1 MLKCPSSGP
10 DLRSGTRHPRPP
22 EAAGGRPGWVIELP
36 EARWITPYP
45 ARHPS
50 TLCALRAQAISLLK
64 AKSGREGRG
73 WCQLRQLEEE
83 LCQFVRPTDQVVE
96 VLHLIDGED
105 SRRRLLCLWRAH
117 PLASTLPAVARATA
131 GRFMRCEWLVGR
143 VACALRGSSSGLC
156 VGRSPR
162 RVSLEIGGPR
172 TSRRP

>member
-1 MLKCPSSGP
+1 M
-10 DLRSGTRHPRPP
+10 
-22 EAAGGRPGWVIELP
+22 WVIGLP

-50 TLCALRAQAISLLK
+50 TLCALRAQAISVLK
-64 AKSGREGRG
+64 AESGREGRG

-83 LCQFVRPTDQVVE
+83 LYQTARSTNQVAE
-96 VLHLIDGED
+96 VFHIVGDED
-105 SRRRLLCLWRAH
+105 SRRRMLCPWRAH

-143 VACALRGSSSGLC
+143 GVGALRGSSSGLC

-172 TSRRP
+172 GKPRTPSVWTGICLHRAQLARDRKRRMNVIRM